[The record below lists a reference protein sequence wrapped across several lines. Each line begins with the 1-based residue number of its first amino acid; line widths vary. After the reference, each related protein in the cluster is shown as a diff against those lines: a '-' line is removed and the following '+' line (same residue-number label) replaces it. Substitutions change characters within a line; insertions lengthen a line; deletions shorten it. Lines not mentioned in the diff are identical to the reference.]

1 MINHTELDSI
11 QSSVDD
17 ILSQLGDLP
26 SEYDAVGYIRQDCE
40 DINGSLSCLE
50 DEDEDDTSD
59 WTSMIPDNL
68 SVGEADSL
76 RDTLNEWR
84 VKNGYPRV

>member
-1 MINHTELDSI
+1 MINHTELDNI
-11 QSSVDD
+11 QSSVAD
-17 ILSQLGDLP
+17 ILCQLKDLP
-26 SEYDAVGYIRQDCE
+26 SEYDAVEYIRQDCE

-50 DEDEDDTSD
+50 DEDDASD

-76 RDTLNEWR
+76 RELIDNWR
-84 VKNGYPRV
+84 ADNGYPRI